1 MTIHLESLRLV
12 SAARAV
18 SSTVSPSSSS
28 SVRLT
33 AARVELLLAVPLMAA
48 SVASSNC
55 AISSRRICGSASNA
69 ANTALA
75 RTSIAST
82 SQRLLLL
89 RVRLLA
95 GPLREPRASGCT
107 NAFLSA
113 FALPPARSAV
123 CRALLLA
130 HCALC
135 PLSLSLS
142 LRRLRARA
150 VAVSGPGAC
159 DSSAHRRSK
168 KISTAIADRRGRT
181 DPLSARSVSRAREI
195 AIPSPG
201 VVHRQVTAYANGVY
215 LGHHVGYL
223 HELEWD
229 VTAAVAAAAAGGR
242 SSLAVV
248 LAVDSFHDMTID
260 PLIGAFDMGEIPSLN
275 ARLSSGGA
283 ALEGLS
289 GPWGGIWGH
298 VALEWRRR
306 TWLAEMFAQATNATV
321 VATAALHGAPTA
333 GSGDHVQL
341 EVFDCSTG
349 QMVATSTAQL
359 AHALDPATQQ
369 LSVRAVIP
377 EADLQRWSPSAPALY
392 NATLTLLSSSAPG
405 SLPAATDSLTVRF
418 GVKDLRI
425 VGHQFV
431 LNGRKIF
438 LSGFGMDSSFA
449 DTIAAPSDKAYYL
462 RRWQLAKSFGFNF
475 VRCHSGF
482 YPPELYAAADEVGM
496 FVSPELPIIG
506 DTYYNAALRLNSTF
520 AYHGAWRA
528 VITRFRNHPS

>member
-1 MTIHLESLRLV
+1 MLRLGRAMLLQV
-12 SAARAV
+12 LLMLSA
-18 SSTVSPSSSS
+18 
-28 SVRLT
+28 T
-33 AARVELLLAVPLMAA
+33 AEPPQEFTRR
-48 SVASSNC
+48 SVALDGDWEFTLDPQRIGTAKGWHTGQYPLPHRCPVPGAWEAAGFGDATERIWHSYTPTNATMDELYHIGAGRNTSMGGLAWYRRN
-55 AISSRRICGSASNA
+55 ISLPA
-69 ANTALA
+69 AEAGDG
-75 RTSIAST
+75 
-82 SQRLLLL
+82 QLLFL
-89 RVRLLA
+89 RV
-95 GPLREPRASGCT
+95 GG
-107 NAFLSA
+107 
-113 FALPPARSAV
+113 
-123 CRALLLA
+123 
-130 HCALC
+130 
-135 PLSLSLS
+135 
-142 LRRLRARA
+142 
-150 VAVSGPGAC
+150 
-159 DSSAHRRSK
+159 
-168 KISTAIADRRGRT
+168 
-181 DPLSARSVSRAREI
+181 
-195 AIPSPG
+195 
-201 VVHRQVTAYANGVY
+201 VHRQVTAYANGVY

-321 VATAALHGAPTA
+321 VATAALHGAPTE

-359 AHALDPATQQ
+359 DHALDPATQQ

-405 SLPAATDSLTVRF
+405 SLPTATDSLTVRF

>member
-1 MTIHLESLRLV
+1 M
-12 SAARAV
+12 
-18 SSTVSPSSSS
+18 
-28 SVRLT
+28 VRLGRAMLLQVLLMLSAT
-33 AARVELLLAVPLMAA
+33 AAPPQEFT
-48 SVASSNC
+48 
-55 AISSRRICGSASNA
+55 RR
-69 ANTALA
+69 ALA
-75 RTSIAST
+75 LDGDWEFALDPQRAGIAKGWHT
-82 SQRLLLL
+82 GLHPLPHRCP
-89 RVRLLA
+89 VPGAWEAA
-95 GPLREPRASGCT
+95 GFGNATDRIWHSYTPT
-107 NAFLSA
+107 NATMDELFHIGAGRNTSMGGLAWYRRNIS
-113 FALPPARSAV
+113 LPPAAD
-123 CRALLLA
+123 AGGGQLLF
-130 HCALC
+130 
-135 PLSLSLS
+135 
-142 LRRLRARA
+142 LR
-150 VAVSGPGAC
+150 VGG
-159 DSSAHRRSK
+159 
-168 KISTAIADRRGRT
+168 
-181 DPLSARSVSRAREI
+181 
-195 AIPSPG
+195 
-201 VVHRQVTAYANGVY
+201 VHRQVTAYANGVY

-229 VTAAVAAAAAGGR
+229 VTAAVAAAAAGGG

-248 LAVDSFHDMTID
+248 LAVDSFHNMTID
-260 PLIGAFDMGEIPSLN
+260 PLIGPFDMGEIPSLN
-275 ARLSSGGA
+275 GRHPVGDGG
-283 ALEGLS
+283 LQEGLS
-289 GPWGGIWGH
+289 GPWGGVWGH
-298 VALEWRRR
+298 VALEWRRP
-306 TWLAEMFAQATNATV
+306 TWLAEAFAQATNATV
-321 VATAALHGAPTA
+321 VATAALHGAAPIE
-333 GSGDHVQL
+333 GSGDQVQL

-359 AHALDPATQQ
+359 AHALDPATQR
-369 LSVRAVIP
+369 LSVRAIIP
-377 EADLQRWSPSAPALY
+377 DADLKHWSPSAPALY
-392 NATLTLLSSSAPG
+392 NATLTLLSPSVPG